1 MLGEGRQVAE
11 QWYAD
16 RYLRRAS
23 QLLDLAA
30 QTDDHQQR
38 ELLIACAK
46 DFTRLAA
53 EADGESEPRR
63 TKA

>member
-1 MLGEGRQVAE
+1 MTE

-23 QLLDLAA
+23 ELLELAA
-30 QTDDHQQR
+30 QTDNEQQR

-53 EADGESEPRR
+53 EVGGESDPRR
-63 TKA
+63 EN